1 MKTKAQNTLCL
12 LTALFL
18 FTVSC
23 TNDSSNTNTSKKEDY
38 VGNYDS
44 TLIESV
50 PIIAEKSFKN
60 LHLFLIGGKEE
71 ITNKNYVI
79 LSIALEKKEVTMIET
94 SDVNELSVNN
104 AGENYVF
111 IHAGDIVK
119 GGKQDRTLAHDVIV
133 PPNAKNMGLASFCVE
148 ASRWAP
154 RGNESV
160 GDFSKNSTILSSRKL
175 KVASK
180 GNANQSQVWEEV
192 GLQQKKLSENI
203 SYVADKDVDV
213 TENESATSLQLTL
226 ENKDLDSIRSSY
238 KEQFAAM
245 LKDNPE
251 ATGFAYAINGEVYGV
266 ELYNNKKLFNDL
278 WEKLLDASIVESVSE
293 MKKDSV
299 FEAAAEK
306 DVYVLMT
313 KALKGKKEEKEIN
326 SETQLY
332 TLEFEDAML
341 FTTVDKQL
349 NKWVHKNYI
358 AVDTTM
364 ASKQELRIRQ
374 EDLNDIIQQEQI
386 NINDVN
392 IEDDSIN

>member
-1 MKTKAQNTLCL
+1 MKAKSQITIYCL
-12 LTALFL
+12 AALFL
-18 FTVSC
+18 LAMSC
-23 TNDSSNTNTSKKEDY
+23 TNNSNNSDKEEY
-38 VGNYDS
+38 SAYYDS
-44 TLIESV
+44 ALVDSV
-50 PIIAEKSFKN
+50 PVIAEKSFKN

-104 AGENYVF
+104 TGKNYVF
-111 IHAGDIVK
+111 IHSGDIVK
-119 GGKQDRTLAHDVIV
+119 GGRQDRTLAHDVIV
-133 PPNAKNMGLASFCVE
+133 PPDGKDVPLASFCVE
-148 ASRWAP
+148 ASRWAQ
-154 RGNESV
+154 RGDESV
-160 GDFSKNSTILSSRKL
+160 GNFSKNSDILSSRKL

-180 GNANQSQVWEEV
+180 GNANQSQVWDEV
-192 GLQQKKLSENI
+192 SKQQSKLNENI
-203 SYVADKDVDV
+203 SYMADKSVDV
-213 TENESATSLQLTL
+213 TENESATSLQLSL
-226 ENKDLDSIRSSY
+226 ENKELDSIRNAY
-238 KEQFAAM
+238 KEEFAAM

-251 ATGFAYAINGEVYGV
+251 AIGFAYAINGEVYGI

-293 MKKDSV
+293 MKKGSIFDP
-299 FEAAAEK
+299 AKAE
-306 DVYVLMT
+306 DVYVLMS

-326 SETQLY
+326 SETHLY

-364 ASKQELRIRQ
+364 ASKEEMMIRQ
-374 EDLNDIIQQEQI
+374 NDINDIIQQEQI
-386 NINDVN
+386 PLNSINIT
-392 IEDDSIN
+392 DDSIN